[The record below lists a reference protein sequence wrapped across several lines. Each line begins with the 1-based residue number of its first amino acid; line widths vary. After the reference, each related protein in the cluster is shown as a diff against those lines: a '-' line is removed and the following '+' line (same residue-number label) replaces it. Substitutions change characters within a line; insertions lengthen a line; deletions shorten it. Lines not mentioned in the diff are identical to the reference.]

1 LEILN
6 VVNVFVFGV
15 KEKMENN
22 KGDKSNSIENSTE
35 DIKGSVAKMILKLE
49 EGRIADEQ
57 LDIKLS
63 ECPSEGF
70 HTDKPDNEEE
80 DPDDETEDVKP
91 PLTAEQKF
99 LQLVISHCRHFISLS
114 GQPSWQLSSLSTVS
128 CCLNLLGS
136 TPHQSPGQA
145 QETILPLVHQ
155 TWHPLRLLFKST
167 NIFIVDKAFE
177 CLMVIA
183 KHARDFVHKRTVT
196 DVFPPLLKFFQTLQL
211 MVADRDKHNTMA
223 ATQSRRILARLSAGV
238 WDLLEMLDLQP
249 LETDPIIELLLEH
262 LGDKLD
268 VAGEETSS
276 HGSLEPKRNLD
287 ANILWLKLN
296 HKSS

>member
-1 LEILN
+1 
-6 VVNVFVFGV
+6 
-15 KEKMENN
+15 
-22 KGDKSNSIENSTE
+22 
-35 DIKGSVAKMILKLE
+35 
-49 EGRIADEQ
+49 
-57 LDIKLS
+57 
-63 ECPSEGF
+63 
-70 HTDKPDNEEE
+70 
-80 DPDDETEDVKP
+80 
-91 PLTAEQKF
+91 
-99 LQLVISHCRHFISLS
+99 
-114 GQPSWQLSSLSTVS
+114 
-128 CCLNLLGS
+128 
-136 TPHQSPGQA
+136 
-145 QETILPLVHQ
+145 
-155 TWHPLRLLFKST
+155 
-167 NIFIVDKAFE
+167 
-177 CLMVIA
+177 
-183 KHARDFVHKRTVT
+183 
-196 DVFPPLLKFFQTLQL
+196 